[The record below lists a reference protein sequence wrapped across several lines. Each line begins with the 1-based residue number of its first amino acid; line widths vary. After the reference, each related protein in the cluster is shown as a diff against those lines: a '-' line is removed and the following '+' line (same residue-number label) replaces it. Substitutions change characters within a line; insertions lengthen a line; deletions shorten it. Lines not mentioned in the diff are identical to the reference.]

1 MAPLSSTHHPPAL
14 PTETSAVF
22 CMLKSL
28 IRPIPPSVH
37 SASVFS
43 TIPHLLETKTRHMD
57 ATSQLWRWKCFHRS
71 GNNSSS
77 KSLWMLDA
85 SSQPLLLRL
94 LQSPTLCPV
103 GPHVS
108 GCMCPRTDFC
118 NSAQE
123 VSGSRKTGPPDHTK
137 EAPVT
142 EWERGGAA
150 DHHSIPGLPLPPTVS
165 GSQPRR
171 RIHTTAAAV
180 ARQEAAK
187 WHRRLLRKH
196 T

>member
-1 MAPLSSTHHPPAL
+1 M
-14 PTETSAVF
+14 V
-22 CMLKSL
+22 LKVVSPQWQQEFL
-28 IRPIPPSVH
+28 KVTVDAGRFQ
-37 SASVFS
+37 SVFAPAPPPK
-43 TIPHLLETKTRHMD
+43 PH
-57 ATSQLWRWKCFHRS
+57 
-71 GNNSSS
+71 
-77 KSLWMLDA
+77 ML
-85 SSQPLLLRL
+85 PHW
-94 LQSPTLCPV
+94 

-123 VSGSRKTGPPDHTK
+123 VSGSRKTGPPGHTK

-142 EWERGGAA
+142 ERVRGGAV
-150 DHHSIPGLPLPPTVS
+150 DHHSIPGRPLPPTVS

-187 WHRRLLRKH
+187 WHRRLLRKC